1 MGENTSEE
9 ESLGQLFDRGLN
21 IHGEVLES
29 HDDTNSLQFQDKVK
43 KGILILEDATRLVS
57 LLDVFSRNE
66 NFSELPTEH
75 LKFFLLPVLLGKK
88 KVCRL
93 IE

>member
-66 NFSELPTEH
+66 NFSELPMARI
-75 LKFFLLPVLLGKK
+75 FLLKG
-88 KVCRL
+88 
-93 IE
+93 IEFSEPPIH